1 MCSDAAEEYAS
12 GVAKAN
18 AFLQISM
25 TSPAGTEALIK
36 PVYANWDYSGI
47 TYRKQ
52 ITEPFLIQTS
62 DFFTEKVSA
71 SDKFT
76 LKIKSMCPLDVSALN
91 SDVFVLIDGYA
102 K

>member
-1 MCSDAAEEYAS
+1 M
-12 GVAKAN
+12 
-18 AFLQISM
+18 
-25 TSPAGTEALIK
+25 
-36 PVYANWDYSGI
+36 YANWDYSGI

-62 DFFTEKVSA
+62 DFFTENVSA